1 MLAQG
6 KPPTA
11 GVSKHS
17 FPVIL
22 SVSALPHRSPFDFL
36 PQSSVVASFDDQ
48 GMLTASF

>member
-22 SVSALPHRSPFDFL
+22 PVSALPHRALSDFL
-36 PQSSVVASFDDQ
+36 P
-48 GMLTASF
+48 